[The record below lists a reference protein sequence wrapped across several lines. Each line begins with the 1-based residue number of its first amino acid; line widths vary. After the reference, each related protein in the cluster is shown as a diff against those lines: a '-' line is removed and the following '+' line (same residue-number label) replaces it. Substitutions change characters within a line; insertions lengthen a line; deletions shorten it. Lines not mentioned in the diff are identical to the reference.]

1 MQSAGDFFSHYRII
15 QLIQF
20 TVNPDGLH
28 TCYLDRDQIEIKVGC
43 QKIIPTKP
51 ATRLVSAPVP
61 LWLMKAL
68 R

>member
-1 MQSAGDFFSHYRII
+1 MQSAGDFFSYHRIV

-20 TVNPDGLH
+20 TLDPYGLP
-28 TCYLDRDQIEIKVGC
+28 TCYMDRDQIEIKVGC

-51 ATRLVSAPVP
+51 ATRLVSVAVP
-61 LWLMKAL
+61 LWSMKAL